1 MRDTPLS
8 QLIKRLSRLPGLGP
22 RSAQRAALHLLR
34 HRDTQMMQLAMEL
47 EQVARHYKTCST
59 CGNLDVTDICSIC
72 ADGRR
77 DTKRICV
84 LEDIADLWAMERAGI
99 FSGHYHILGGTL
111 NALDGIGP
119 EDLGIGKLITR
130 IETITPSLDSMHQ
143 LEIIL
148 ATSATVDGQTT
159 AHYIAERLKS
169 FPVQISR
176 LAHGV
181 PVGGEV
187 NYLDDG
193 TLAQAM
199 KARTKL

>member
-1 MRDTPLS
+1 
-8 QLIKRLSRLPGLGP
+8 
-22 RSAQRAALHLLR
+22 
-34 HRDTQMMQLAMEL
+34 MMQLAMEL
-47 EQVARHYKTCST
+47 EQVARQYKTCNM
-59 CGNLDVTDICSIC
+59 CGNLDLSDICSIC
-72 ADGRR
+72 SDSRR
-77 DTKRICV
+77 DAKRICV

-119 EDLGIGKLITR
+119 EDLGIGKLIAR
-130 IETITPSLDSMHQ
+130 IEQVTSNVTTPQQ

-169 FPVQISR
+169 LPVQISR

>member
-1 MRDTPLS
+1 
-8 QLIKRLSRLPGLGP
+8 
-22 RSAQRAALHLLR
+22 
-34 HRDTQMMQLAMEL
+34 MQLAMEL
-47 EQVARHYKTCST
+47 EQVARQYKSCNT
-59 CGNLDVTDICSIC
+59 CGNLDLHDICSIC
-72 ADGRR
+72 SDNRR
-77 DTKRICV
+77 DAKRICV

-119 EDLGIGKLITR
+119 EDLGISKLITR
-130 IETITPSLDSMHQ
+130 IEQVTSSLATPQQ

-169 FPVQISR
+169 MPVQISR

-199 KARTKL
+199 KARTRL

>member
-1 MRDTPLS
+1 MDRQHPEDNQSGAEALLATHGRS
-8 QLIKRLSRLPGLGP
+8 FHWASRLLG
-22 RSAQRAALHLLR
+22 RQIAGNAAQLYAFCR
-34 HRDTQMMQLAMEL
+34 
-47 EQVARHYKTCST
+47 V
-59 CGNLDVTDICSIC
+59 LDDM
-72 ADGRR
+72 ADG
-77 DTKRICV
+77 
-84 LEDIADLWAMERAGI
+84 DID
-99 FSGHYHILGGTL
+99 
-111 NALDGIGP
+111 DGP
-119 EDLGIGKLITR
+119 Q
-130 IETITPSLDSMHQ
+130 Q

-169 FPVQISR
+169 MPVQISR

-199 KARTKL
+199 KARTRL